1 MQTAIQQPDQCARIL
16 VADDDPD
23 DRMMI
28 EDALEDCGIRINLDF
43 CVDGQDLVDHLQ
55 GVKNNAGSGS
65 APDLILLDIN
75 MPRMNGLEALRSI
88 KEDPALKTIPVIMLT
103 TSREEADVITSYR
116 LGCNSF
122 ITKPNLYDSLVDL
135 LKVLSEYWIDFVK
148 HAPVQK
154 AIDDTLGRD

>member
-1 MQTAIQQPDQCARIL
+1 MNSNNRKPAYIIA
-16 VADDDPD
+16 VDDDPD
-23 DRMMI
+23 DRDMI
-28 EDALEDCGIRINLDF
+28 EMALSETKLPTRLELLQ
-43 CVDGQDLVDHLQ
+43 DGESLMQHLQ
-55 GVKNNAGSGS
+55 DTTKPV
-65 APDLILLDIN
+65 PDMILLDIN